1 MTATFNETRNQF
13 DDRFR
18 QSILIRENIDES
30 KSDEEIAR
38 IRAAR
43 ERKISDLMQAERYA
57 SNPEDVP
64 MMRNRMNAVK
74 IGLPENTAPEIIQ
87 ETRARLFRQS
97 NAVLRGLDKNATQEE
112 IDAAGPRVL

>member
-1 MTATFNETRNQF
+1 MTATFNDRQNHL

-43 ERKISDLMQAERYA
+43 ERKINDLMQAERYA

-74 IGLPENTAPEIIQ
+74 IGLPENTDPEVIQ
-87 ETRARLFRQS
+87 ETRVRLLRQS
-97 NAVLRGLDKNATQEE
+97 DAVLRGLDKNATQEE
-112 IDAAGPRVL
+112 IDAAGPKFL